1 MPDVPAIEG
10 IPETLRRFIERGG
23 TVFRCDDGD
32 RHVEIEHPPPAYMR
46 KYLPP
51 DVMLIAH
58 NGCGDNLF
66 LTRREADHEPAGS
79 FGGRVYV
86 YWHEGPEIET
96 FSEDLSLL
104 TDPPRPQPTDHPDI
118 FYADGATH
126 VMLGDHISAR
136 DLLFRKEGRVVYVPG
151 ISKKNREL
159 EHDGLAWIGIRFK
172 GGSISGAV
180 IDPETSCLKKSVR
193 FLGRSDSDVE
203 EIGPFEDF
211 D

>member
-1 MPDVPAIEG
+1 MPAIEG
-10 IPETLRRFIERGG
+10 FPEALRRFIERGD
-23 TVFRCDDGD
+23 TLFRCDDGD
-32 RHVEIEHPPPAYMR
+32 WDVEIEHPPPAHMQ

-51 DVMLIAH
+51 DAVLIAQ

-66 LTRREADHEPAGS
+66 LTRQEADGATPGS
-79 FGGRVYV
+79 FGDRVYV
-86 YWHEGPEIET
+86 YRHEGPEIET

-104 TDPPRPQPTDHPDI
+104 TDPLPPQPTDHPDI
-118 FYADGATH
+118 LYADGVTQ

-159 EHDGLAWIGIRFK
+159 EHDGLTWIGIRFK

-180 IDPETSCLKKSVR
+180 VDPETSCLKKSVR
-193 FLGRSDSDVE
+193 FLARSDSEVE
-203 EIGPFEDF
+203 EIGPYEDF